1 VGHAV
6 LLTNKLP
13 KRSRRLT
20 RQEFTKPGRRHLH
33 VDPLIPREQ
42 LQPPG
47 RSNSAIIGALNDH
60 DDDLVAQYSIWA
72 ITENP
77 KLGLADLRVNLK
89 DIESLPPNVRGWLYR
104 LIAADAVTAEGN
116 LEYIVV
122 GSEDRETE
130 AREGLAIAIRNTYFD
145 GLDETVFDWF
155 PDEPV
160 PAIKD
165 RLLEHMAANADRCG
179 NYERPVI
186 DYYRDAGGLLRSR
199 LEVASQ
205 RTSMYGKLRRIA
217 ISSEQA
223 SLDLTTQQTVQ
234 VTMVQQNINTGGGSI
249 GVVSGEG
256 TVIAHSIQ
264 AVNSMAGNND
274 LKDALSDLLAFIEKS
289 SLAASQK
296 KEGAELV
303 TAVAA
308 QPTRTGLGKLAG
320 WLKVLI
326 EASVLGVEA
335 SHVLPAILQRLQE
348 CMVLLPG

>member
-1 VGHAV
+1 VS
-6 LLTNKLP
+6 LSRL
-13 KRSRRLT
+13 KR
-20 RQEFTKPGRRHLH
+20 E
-33 VDPLIPREQ
+33 VAEVMA
-42 LQPPG
+42 
-47 RSNSAIIGALNDH
+47 RS
-60 DDDLVAQYSIWA
+60 
-72 ITENP
+72 
-77 KLGLADLRVNLK
+77 
-89 DIESLPPNVRGWLYR
+89 
-104 LIAADAVTAEGN
+104 
-116 LEYIVV
+116 
-122 GSEDRETE
+122 
-130 AREGLAIAIRNTYFD
+130 
-145 GLDETVFDWF
+145 
-155 PDEPV
+155 
-160 PAIKD
+160 
-165 RLLEHMAANADRCG
+165 
-179 NYERPVI
+179 
-186 DYYRDAGGLLRSR
+186 LRSR
-199 LEVASQ
+199 MGGSVWKLRTARNWLLPRCK